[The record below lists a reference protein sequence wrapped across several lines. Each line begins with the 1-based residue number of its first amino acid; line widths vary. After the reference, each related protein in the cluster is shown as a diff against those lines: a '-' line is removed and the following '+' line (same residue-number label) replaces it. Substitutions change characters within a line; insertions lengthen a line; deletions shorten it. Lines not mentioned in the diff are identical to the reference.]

1 MYKEPVYKQIANQV
15 YQYHSTVTPQESDE
29 MRHKYALESI
39 MKNHMPSGSGIDAGT
54 KLLLEESTGEKLV
67 FEVAYHHMNST
78 GFYCG
83 WTTRNITVTYSMRTG
98 LKLDFETIS
107 VDADFT
113 EVDDEGQEYDNA
125 EWTLENTDEYLAD
138 TYQYALENV
147 IELTLKDYEPTQ
159 LSWHGELVRK

>member
-1 MYKEPVYKQIANQV
+1 MYKEPVYTQIANQV
-15 YQYHSTVTPQESDE
+15 YRYHSAATTQQLDKLKPE
-29 MRHKYALESI
+29 YALESI
-39 MKNHMPSGSGIDAGT
+39 MKNHMPSGSGVDAGT

-67 FEVAYHHMNST
+67 FEVAYHHINSN

-125 EWTLENTDEYLAD
+125 EWTLENTDNYLAD

-147 IELTLKDYEPTQ
+147 IEITLKDYEPKQ
-159 LSWHGELVRK
+159 LSWNR